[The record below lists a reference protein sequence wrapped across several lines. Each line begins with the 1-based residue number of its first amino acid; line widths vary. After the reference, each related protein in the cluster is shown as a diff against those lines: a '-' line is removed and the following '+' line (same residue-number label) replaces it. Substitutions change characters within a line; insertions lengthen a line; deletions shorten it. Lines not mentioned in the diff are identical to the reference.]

1 VATAQ
6 PDLVWTRPDW
16 LADAEAWI
24 REHVEITGEIEQPHV
39 RWWSTVLR
47 VPTADGNVWFKACHP
62 SHGFEPAL
70 TFELARLRPA
80 RIIEVVAADPQRGW
94 MISADAGLRL
104 RELLASADDL
114 VRWEELLPLYA
125 DVQLATAERT
135 ESLLEL
141 GVPDERLA
149 ALPAHFEQVLADRD
163 VLLVE
168 REDGLDGNEHERLLA
183 SVPEVKRLCSELSDA
198 GIPETVQHDDLHDGN
213 VFLRNGKY
221 LVFDWGDS
229 CISHPFHTLAVTLR
243 AAAWRF
249 ELEPG
254 DTRLERMRD
263 AYLEPFGSYG
273 SPAELLDA
281 FATAYR
287 LGTIARALSWYRAV
301 RAFPEIEPEQSD
313 SVPYGLK
320 LFLKNGPIG
329 TWQ

>member
-1 VATAQ
+1 MSMAQ
-6 PDLVWTRPDW
+6 ADLLWTRTEW
-16 LADAEAWI
+16 LAEAEAWI
-24 REHVEITGEIEQPHV
+24 RARVDVAGAIEQPHV

-47 VPTADGNVWFKACHP
+47 VPTSNGNVWFKACHP

-70 TFELARLRPA
+70 TLELARLRPE
-80 RIIEVVAADPQRGW
+80 RVIEVLASDPERGW
-94 MISADAGLRL
+94 MITADAGERL

-114 VRWEELLPLYA
+114 VRWEEFLPLYA
-125 DVQLATAERT
+125 DVQLATAERA
-135 ESLLEL
+135 ERLLDL

-149 ALPAHFEQVLADRD
+149 SLPAHFERVLADRD
-163 VLLVE
+163 VLLVD
-168 REDGLDGNEHERLLA
+168 REDGLDAGQHERLLA
-183 SVPEVKRLCSELSDA
+183 SVPEVATLCGELA
-198 GIPETVQHDDLHDGN
+198 AVGIPETVQHDDLHDGN
-213 VFLRNGKY
+213 VFVRDGEY

-254 DTRLERMRD
+254 DPRLERMRD
-263 AYLEPFGSYG
+263 AYLEPFGEYG
-273 SPAELLDA
+273 SRDELLAA

-301 RAFPEIEPEQSD
+301 QAFPEIEPDQSD

-320 LFLKNGPIG
+320 LFLNNGPIG
-329 TWQ
+329 TWR